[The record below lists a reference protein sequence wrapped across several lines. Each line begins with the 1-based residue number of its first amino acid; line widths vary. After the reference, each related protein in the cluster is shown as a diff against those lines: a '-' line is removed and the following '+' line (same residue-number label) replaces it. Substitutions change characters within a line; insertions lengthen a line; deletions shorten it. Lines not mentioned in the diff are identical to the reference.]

1 MLTNKTLTWVMS
13 HILFWWHFVCVR
25 VGYRRLTVKHTRTLQ
40 LEEDVLC
47 VKFSPD
53 HRLLAVSL
61 LDCTVKVFY
70 TDTLK
75 VHHTSVTR
83 RITRTACIQCICNCF
98 INSVIDSVYIT
109 TEDFSLSLLQFFLSL
124 YGHKLPVLCLD
135 ISHVSTLKLLFGSK
149 NTGDDCLYFAR
160 WSEAATNYHFF
171 NKICWLFSR
180 LVYKM
185 SKNGEKKL
193 RRSKD
198 EREKKAANPD
208 V

>member
-1 MLTNKTLTWVMS
+1 M
-13 HILFWWHFVCVR
+13 CVR

-83 RITRTACIQCICNCF
+83 RITRTACVQ
-98 INSVIDSVYIT
+98 
-109 TEDFSLSLLQFFLSL
+109 
-124 YGHKLPVLCLD
+124 
-135 ISHVSTLKLLFGSK
+135 
-149 NTGDDCLYFAR
+149 
-160 WSEAATNYHFF
+160 
-171 NKICWLFSR
+171 
-180 LVYKM
+180 
-185 SKNGEKKL
+185 
-193 RRSKD
+193 
-198 EREKKAANPD
+198 
-208 V
+208 